1 MEGVDAFVAGLLVA
15 AVVDA
20 AAGHDGHVAVVAD
33 DKIVVDGLIQAAL
46 AEHHRDVDRLIFGAG
61 LDDDVNAVLVLFADN
76 VDVGGGVPGGRPLAR
91 ML

>member
-1 MEGVDAFVAGLLVA
+1 MLRILHP

-46 AEHHRDVDRLIFGAG
+46 AEHHRDVDRLI
-61 LDDDVNAVLVLFADN
+61 L
-76 VDVGGGVPGGRPLAR
+76 VPGLMMMSMPSLSSLLTMSMLAVVFRAAAFPLAR